1 MRFTDPIGLA
11 LYISIIMVFT
21 LIMSLLIFTPSKV
34 AENFSKNGTFIP
46 GIRPGEETEVYL
58 TKVLLRLAV
67 FSAIFLS
74 VISASSY
81 VEQILG
87 MDRNITFSG
96 TSLIILVS
104 VAIETLNQV
113 KTRGKSG
120 KITKIQNKNVVSKP
134 KKGKKKEDNS
144 TGGLL

>member
-1 MRFTDPIGLA
+1 
-11 LYISIIMVFT
+11 MVFT
-21 LIMSLLIFTPSKV
+21 LIMSILIFTPSKV

-46 GIRPGEETEVYL
+46 GVRPGEETEVYL

-67 FSAIFLS
+67 FSALFLA

-81 VEQILG
+81 IEQILG

-104 VAIETLNQV
+104 VSIETLNQI

-120 KITKIQNKNVVSKP
+120 KITKIQNNKQTSKS
-134 KKGKKKEDNS
+134 KKGVKQEDNS